1 MGGGLP
7 EHGLVHTNWRYVHY
21 ASTLLVIPEAKLC
34 SRQGQPT
41 AFLTC
46 SSRLIMVLPHIAILS
61 LKGDNLCQMHR
72 TAFDTGTSMNG
83 IMIIMQVVL

>member
-7 EHGLVHTNWRYVHY
+7 EHGLVDTNWQHVRY
-21 ASTLLVIPEAKLC
+21 ASTLLAIPEAKLC
-34 SRQGQPT
+34 SRQCQPT

-46 SSRLIMVLPHIAILS
+46 SSRLIMLLPHIAILS

-72 TAFDTGTSMNG
+72 TASDTGTSMDG

>member
-7 EHGLVHTNWRYVHY
+7 EHGLVHANWQYVHY
-21 ASTLLVIPEAKLC
+21 ASTLLAIPEAKLC
-34 SRQGQPT
+34 SRQCQPT
-41 AFLTC
+41 ISLTC
-46 SSRLIMVLPHIAILS
+46 SSRLIMVLPHVAILS

-72 TAFDTGTSMNG
+72 TASDAGTSMDG